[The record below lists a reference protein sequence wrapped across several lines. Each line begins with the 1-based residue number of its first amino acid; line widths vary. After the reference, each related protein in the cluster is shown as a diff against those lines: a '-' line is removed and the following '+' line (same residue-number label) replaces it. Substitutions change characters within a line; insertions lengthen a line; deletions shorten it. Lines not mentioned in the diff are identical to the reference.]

1 MVMVGNRMW
10 KPMFSPN
17 WMRAR
22 MRASSI
28 VINIRGMTATQVEKA
43 RAFRALHE
51 RSGAFIIPNPWDAGS
66 AKILTALGFEA
77 LATTSLGLSSSLGRR
92 DGAGAVSRREVLDN
106 CAAIA
111 GATHLPVSADLENC
125 YAHEPRAAADMIR
138 LAAEAGVVGGSIED
152 ATGNEHK
159 PIYDFALAV
168 ERVQAAAETAR
179 ALPFPFVLT
188 ARAENFLHGRRDLDD
203 TIRRP
208 QAFEK
213 AGADVLYAPGLRDLP
228 TIRTVAASVTRP
240 LNVVV
245 GMLEPGIT
253 AEQLASAGVK
263 RISIGGALSRLALAH
278 VMKAARE
285 MKEQGSFTWLAE
297 MMPAQELKRIF

>member
-1 MVMVGNRMW
+1 
-10 KPMFSPN
+10 
-17 WMRAR
+17 
-22 MRASSI
+22 
-28 VINIRGMTATQVEKA
+28 MTATQVEKA

-66 AKILTALGFEA
+66 ARILTALGFEA

-125 YAHEPRAAADMIR
+125 YAHEPRAAAEMIR

-152 ATGNEHK
+152 ATGDPAK
-159 PIYDFALAV
+159 PIYDFELAV
-168 ERVQAAAETAR
+168 ERVHAAVETAR
-179 ALPFPFVLT
+179 SLPFPFVLS

-203 TIRRP
+203 TLRRL

-213 AGADVLYAPGLRDLP
+213 AGADVLYAPGLRDLA
-228 TIRTVAASVTRP
+228 TIRTVAAAVGRP
-240 LNVVV
+240 LNVVI

-253 AEQLASAGVK
+253 AAQLAQAGVK
-263 RISIGGALSRLALAH
+263 RISVGGALARLALANL
-278 VMKAARE
+278 VKGARE
-285 MKEQGSFTWLAE
+285 MKQRGTFGWMAEALPGS
-297 MMPAQELKRIF
+297 ELQKFF